1 MKRTVIFNADDFGAS
16 VGINRGIMRSH
27 TDGVLTSA
35 SLMVG
40 GPAAEDAARLA
51 GRHPAL
57 AVGLHWDLDFRP
69 AAPVDLEDAG
79 AVRAELERQ
88 LTVAGRLLG
97 RPPTHL
103 DSHHH
108 VHLEPAVE
116 PIAREI
122 ARRVGLPLRGSSA
135 VHYIGGFY
143 AQWEPGVD
151 ELEHVSV
158 AALRSILESELG
170 PGWTELGCHPGF
182 IDEDFRSGYRE
193 PRAAEVATLTD
204 PAVRSALDAL
214 GLRLASF
221 AEVDCAEG

>member
-16 VGINRGIMRSH
+16 VGINRGIVRCH

-40 GPAAEDAARLA
+40 GPAAEDAAGLA
-51 GRHPAL
+51 GRHPEL

-88 LTVAGRLLG
+88 LTAAVRLLG

-108 VHLEPAVE
+108 VHLESAVE

-122 ARRVGLPLRGSSA
+122 AARVGLPLRGSSA

-158 AALRSILESELG
+158 AALRSILETELG

-182 IDEDFRSGYRE
+182 IDEDFQSDYRE

-221 AEVDCAEG
+221 AEIDAAEA